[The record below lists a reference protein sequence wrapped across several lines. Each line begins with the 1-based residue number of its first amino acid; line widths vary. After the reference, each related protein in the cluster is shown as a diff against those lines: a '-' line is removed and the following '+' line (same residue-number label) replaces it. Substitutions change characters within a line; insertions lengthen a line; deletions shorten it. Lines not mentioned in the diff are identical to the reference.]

1 MDGEVSADGAAL
13 GVASRFPIITEN
25 TSLSFPE
32 VRYGAFPDA
41 GSSKLLNSLGGLGMY
56 LALTGDRMT
65 GLDLMY
71 YGVFQRYIE
80 RCTCS
85 ENEDEFENEF
95 ENE

>member
-1 MDGEVSADGAAL
+1 MDGEVVADGAAI
-13 GVASRFPIITEN
+13 GIASRFPIITEN

-56 LALTGDRMT
+56 LALTGDRIS

-71 YGVFQRYIE
+71 YDIFQRYIE
-80 RCTCS
+80 RCRCLK
-85 ENEDEFENEF
+85 ENEF
-95 ENE
+95 LFFG